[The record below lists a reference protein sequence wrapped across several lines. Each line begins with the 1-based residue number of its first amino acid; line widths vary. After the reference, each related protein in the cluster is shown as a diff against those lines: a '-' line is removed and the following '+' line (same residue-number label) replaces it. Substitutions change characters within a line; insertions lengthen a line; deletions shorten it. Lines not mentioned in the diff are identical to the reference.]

1 VPFLRTVQ
9 SLIQYRVG
17 PGESTSHLDGLLSA
31 FALTTLLTPDE
42 LKSWGWRI
50 PFIAGVLPA
59 FAG

>member
-1 VPFLRTVQ
+1 
-9 SLIQYRVG
+9 
-17 PGESTSHLDGLLSA
+17 LLSA